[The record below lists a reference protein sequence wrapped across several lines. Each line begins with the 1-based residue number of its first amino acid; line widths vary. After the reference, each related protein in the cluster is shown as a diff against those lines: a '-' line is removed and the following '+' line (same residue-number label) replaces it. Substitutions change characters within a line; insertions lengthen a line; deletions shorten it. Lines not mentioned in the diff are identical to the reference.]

1 MSGAP
6 AWTALACALVAG
18 GANVVGGLL
27 AAKASGWDRIRQ
39 SYFVAIGAGF
49 MLAAVLLRM
58 VPESYR
64 LALTGASAML
74 SVGTLILLGYLLVH
88 FAEHVL
94 VAHFHF
100 GEETHHEH
108 WVEPVVGTTALMGL
122 ALHTL
127 FDGISIGSGF
137 LISPGLGLLIAIA
150 VFLHKIPEGFTMA
163 SIMVAAGRTRRD
175 AVLAAS
181 FLGAVTVVGALG
193 TTLLQ
198 GSVRI
203 ALPVSAGA
211 AIYVAA
217 TDLIPAVNEAK
228 GIKKPLGV
236 FAGVLLFYAT
246 EVILSHLGL

>member
-1 MSGAP
+1 MSA
-6 AWTALACALVAG
+6 AVVWTALACALVAG
-18 GANVVGGLL
+18 LANVTGGLL
-27 AAKASGWDRIRQ
+27 AARSSGWDRVRQ
-39 SYFVAIGAGF
+39 SYLVAIGAGF

-64 LALTGASAML
+64 LAPPAAAL
-74 SVGTLILLGYLLVH
+74 SVGTLILVGYLLVH
-88 FAEHVL
+88 AAEHVL
-94 VAHFHF
+94 LAHFHF

-108 WVEPVVGTTALMGL
+108 WVEPVVGTTALLGL

-137 LISPGLGLLIAIA
+137 LIDPQLGLLIAIA
-150 VFLHKIPEGFTMA
+150 VFLHKIPEGFTVA
-163 SIMVAAGRTRRD
+163 SIMVAAGRTRRE
-175 AVLAAS
+175 AVLAAA
-181 FLGAVTVVGALG
+181 FLGAVTVLGALT
-193 TTLLQ
+193 TTLWS
-198 GSVRI
+198 GSVRF

-217 TDLIPAVNEAK
+217 SDLIPAVNEAK

-246 EVILSHLGL
+246 EQFLSLLGV

>member
-1 MSGAP
+1 M
-6 AWTALACALVAG
+6 TAGPEWMAVGCAVVAG
-18 GANVVGGLL
+18 AANVAGGLL
-27 AAKASGWDRIRQ
+27 AARASGWDRVRQ

-64 LALTGASAML
+64 LALSGKTAML

-137 LISPGLGLLIAIA
+137 LINPMLGLLIAIA

-163 SIMVAAGRTRRD
+163 SIMVAAGRSRRD
-175 AVLAAS
+175 AVLAAT
-181 FLGAVTVVGALG
+181 FLGTMTVIGTLG
-193 TTLLQ
+193 TTLLR
-198 GSVRI
+198 GSVLI

-217 TDLIPAVNEAK
+217 SDLIPAVNEAK

-246 EVILSHLGL
+246 EEILQRLGM